1 MSQPPQQNEPEQG
14 GHDEVEERGEN
25 AALDQLTQAGN
36 EKTHQRGND
45 VTSRTLFHNN
55 FENGIYL
62 EPRV

>member
-1 MSQPPQQNEPEQG
+1 
-14 GHDEVEERGEN
+14 
-25 AALDQLTQAGN
+25 LDQLTQAGN